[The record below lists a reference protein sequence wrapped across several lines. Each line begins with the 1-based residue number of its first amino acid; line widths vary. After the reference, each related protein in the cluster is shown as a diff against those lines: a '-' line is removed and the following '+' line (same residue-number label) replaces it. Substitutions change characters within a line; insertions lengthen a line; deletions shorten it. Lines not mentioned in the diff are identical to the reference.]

1 MEIINIYDENH
12 KLLGTSTKEEAHKK
26 GLWHE
31 VFACLFIDSKKNKVY
46 LQYKNNKHNDLSNL
60 NKIDISVGG
69 HLRNNESIKDGI
81 REIKEES
88 NIDIKY
94 QDLKYIGQRIINKYI
109 NENYIIR
116 EFDYL
121 HILDKEFDLTK
132 LKSIDD
138 EVLFFI
144 EFDIDDLINYLQN
157 NKKNIEGLTS
167 YGLKTF
173 NNNDFIKGYIEDDQ
187 LYLNYLL
194 LAKKIINKESNVN
207 WSNIN

>member
-173 NNNDFIKGYIEDDQ
+173 NNNDFIKGYTEDDQ